1 MATKAKSKPETGK
14 SDTIKVT
21 FKCRLCEKDKP
32 IEDMRTVTR
41 FSPVLIVCSDCNK
54 TLR

>member
-1 MATKAKSKPETGK
+1 MAAKAKSKVEAGK
-14 SDTIKVT
+14 KEGMKVT
-21 FKCRLCEKDKP
+21 FKCRVCGKDKP

-41 FSPVLIVCSDCNK
+41 FVPVLIVCQECAK